1 MPITEYTDEHVAEL
15 LRALPPAPTG
25 WVTAAAELPRAR
37 AELDTIVALA
47 TADAEFRRA
56 LIEDLETALRAA
68 GFTADRRRVVELR
81 RRLEL

>member
-56 LIEDLETALRAA
+56 LIEDLETALRTA

>member
-1 MPITEYTDEHVAEL
+1 MPITEYTDEYVAEL

-37 AELDTIVALA
+37 VELDTIVALA
-47 TADAEFRRA
+47 TADADFRRA
-56 LIEDLETALRAA
+56 LIEDLETALRSA

>member
-1 MPITEYTDEHVAEL
+1 MPITEYTDERVAEL
-15 LRALPPAPTG
+15 LRTLPPAPTG

-47 TADAEFRRA
+47 TADADFRRA

>member
-15 LRALPPAPTG
+15 LRALPPAPNG

-47 TADAEFRRA
+47 TADADFRRA

>member
-1 MPITEYTDEHVAEL
+1 MPITDYTDEHVAEL

-37 AELDTIVALA
+37 AELDTIVGLA
-47 TADAEFRRA
+47 TADADFRRA